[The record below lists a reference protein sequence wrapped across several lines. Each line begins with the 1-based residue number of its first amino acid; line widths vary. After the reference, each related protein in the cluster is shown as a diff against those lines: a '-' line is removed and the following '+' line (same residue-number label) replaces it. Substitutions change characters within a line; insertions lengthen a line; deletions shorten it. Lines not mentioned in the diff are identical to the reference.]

1 MGIVLIKTEILV
13 SALGNLLNAIY
24 RNAKEQHRKW
34 KTTGKSNP
42 IRTQT

>member
-1 MGIVLIKTEILV
+1 MGIVLVKIEISV

-34 KTTGKSNP
+34 KTIGKLNP

>member
-24 RNAKEQHRKW
+24 RNAKNNTEN
-34 KTTGKSNP
+34 GKQLEN
-42 IRTQT
+42 